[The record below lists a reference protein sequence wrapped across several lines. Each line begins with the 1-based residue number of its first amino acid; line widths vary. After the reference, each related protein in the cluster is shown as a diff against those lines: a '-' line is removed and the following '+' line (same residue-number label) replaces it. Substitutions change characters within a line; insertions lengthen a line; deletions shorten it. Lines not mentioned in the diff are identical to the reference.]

1 MAKIQLRL
9 ITNRHGLALRN
20 EFAMVKRNYTTKN
33 MTYDMPFHERV
44 PYTLGDGLEVPSVTQ
59 VLSEIGNADG
69 LIGWAVFLQRNGIDW
84 KEERNHLG
92 DIGTT
97 THSYIERYI
106 KTMQIPDMLDFGGV
120 ILTLAKP
127 PILAFHDWFTAR
139 TVTPHATEL
148 RMVSETWQLGGTAD
162 LIAYVDGEFEVI
174 DFKTG
179 AKKLQNEIQVAA
191 YVKLAKENG
200 LNVTRGRIVHLDRN
214 WSYKHKDEKCPP
226 PTTLKNGQTKCDH
239 SYSDYSEIIVKE
251 DEIEELFV
259 LCRAAKAIYKKMH
272 KPKKRK
278 GKIMPLQDAPDGGV
292 TPGQYRVKLTALV
305 DEPER
310 DWGKSVKWFFDVFDQ
325 AGNVIGQI
333 DDLTSE
339 KTSTKSKAAK
349 YSMALGYAI
358 QPGDTGLQIEA
369 NIINKEATAHI
380 ALNQNGYL
388 TIESLSPITQPGGGV
403 APAGES
409 NSPF

>member
-97 THSYIERYI
+97 THSYIEQYI
-106 KTMQIPDMLDFGGV
+106 KTLQIPDMLDFGGL

-179 AKKLQNEIQVAA
+179 AKNVKNKIQVAA
-191 YVKLAKENG
+191 YVKLARENG
-200 LNVTRGRIVHLDRN
+200 MNVTRGRLVHLDRQY
-214 WSYKHKDEKCPP
+214 SSK
-226 PTTLKNGQTKCDH
+226 GQPQ
-239 SYSDYSEIIVKE
+239 YSEII
-251 DEIEELFV
+251 IEE
-259 LCRAAKAIYKKMH
+259 
-272 KPKKRK
+272 K
-278 GKIMPLQDAPDGGV
+278 G
-292 TPGQYRVKLTALV
+292 T
-305 DEPER
+305 
-310 DWGKSVKWFFDVFDQ
+310 
-325 AGNVIGQI
+325 
-333 DDLTSE
+333 
-339 KTSTKSKAAK
+339 
-349 YSMALGYAI
+349 
-358 QPGDTGLQIEA
+358 
-369 NIINKEATAHI
+369 
-380 ALNQNGYL
+380 
-388 TIESLSPITQPGGGV
+388 
-403 APAGES
+403 
-409 NSPF
+409 